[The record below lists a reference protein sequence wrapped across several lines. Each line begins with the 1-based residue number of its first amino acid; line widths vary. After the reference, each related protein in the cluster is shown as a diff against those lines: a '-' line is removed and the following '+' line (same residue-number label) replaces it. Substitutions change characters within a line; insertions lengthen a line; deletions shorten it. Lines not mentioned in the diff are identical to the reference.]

1 MQSRRVTISKSNGQQ
16 AADWVACEEPLEIL
30 VKTADGDAYDSLS
43 LTMRTPGDDL
53 DLVRGFLFS
62 EGVIDRDADV
72 AELRHAGELSPNTGL
87 QNQVAVDLRKGKSV
101 AVERLARHFMATSS
115 CGICGRASL
124 DALEAIGCSP
134 VQGTGFEVASEMLLS
149 LPTRL
154 AKDQRGFEE
163 TGGLHGAAMFDLD
176 GQVSDVCEDIGRHNA
191 LDKLVGKLIPRLPT
205 APPGILVSSR
215 TSFELVQKVIRV
227 GSPMLV
233 SVGAASSLA
242 IEAADRFGVTL
253 VGFLRD
259 NRFNVYTHPHRVA
272 C

>member
-1 MQSRRVTISKSNGQQ
+1 MQSRRVSISRPNGQQ
-16 AADWVACEEPLEIL
+16 ATDWVACEEPLEIL
-30 VKTADGDAYDSLS
+30 VKSAGVDAYDSLS

-62 EGVIDRDADV
+62 EGVIDQEADV
-72 AELRHAGELSPNTGL
+72 ADLRYAGELSPNTGL
-87 QNQVAVDLRKGKSV
+87 QNQVAVDLREGKSV

-124 DALEAIGCSP
+124 DSLEALGCSP
-134 VQGTGFEVASEMLLS
+134 VQGTDFKVAAELLLT
-149 LPTRL
+149 LPARL
-154 AKDQRGFEE
+154 AADQRGFEE
-163 TGGLHGAAMFDLD
+163 TGGLHGAAIFDQH

-191 LDKLVGKLIPRLPT
+191 LDKLVGKLIPRLPM
-205 APPGILVSSR
+205 APRGILVSSR
-215 TSFELVQKVIRV
+215 TSFELVQKVIRI

-242 IEAADRFGVTL
+242 IDAADRFGVTL